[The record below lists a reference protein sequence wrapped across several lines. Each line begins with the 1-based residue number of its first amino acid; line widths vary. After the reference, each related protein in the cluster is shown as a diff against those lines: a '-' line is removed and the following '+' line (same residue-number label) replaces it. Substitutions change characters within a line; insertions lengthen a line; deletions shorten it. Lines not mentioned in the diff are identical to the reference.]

1 MFIFQDAPG
10 LTTNNENLTLQ
21 MEADHPGILT
31 ALNQYI
37 INNQVKLIP
46 IDYHHGDPI
55 KVENF
60 EFDSEKYTL
69 TACQY
74 DSYLEGRHLWNY
86 YEDEDDRLWY
96 TYDPT
101 DVIPGSIMANVPM
114 QVEAES
120 MGSVYGYRAVWT
132 GKSWVFDDFD
142 PATPAPSVKRFR
154 VW

>member
-1 MFIFQDAPG
+1 MFIFEDRPG

-21 MEADHPGILT
+21 MEADHPGILV

-37 INNQVKLIP
+37 IRNQVKLIP
-46 IDYHHGDPI
+46 IDYQRGSI

-60 EFDSEKYTL
+60 EFDGEKYTL

-86 YEDEDDRLWY
+86 YEDDDQLWY
-96 TYDPT
+96 VYDPE
-101 DVIPGSIMANVPM
+101 DVLPGSIMANIPM

-120 MGSVYGYRAVWT
+120 MGSIYGYRAVWT

-142 PATPAPSVKRFR
+142 PADLPKVVRFR

>member
-21 MEADHPGILT
+21 MEANHPGILA

-37 INNQVKLIP
+37 IQNQVKLIP
-46 IDYHHGDPI
+46 IDYREGPI

-60 EFDSEKYTL
+60 EFDGEKYTF
-69 TACQY
+69 TACRY
-74 DSYLEGRHLWNY
+74 DTYLEGRHLWNY
-86 YEDEDDRLWY
+86 YEDDDRIWY
-96 TYDPT
+96 VYDPEGMLR
-101 DVIPGSIMANVPM
+101 GSIMANVPM

-120 MGSVYGYRAVWT
+120 MGGVYGYRAVWT

-142 PATPAPSVKRFR
+142 PADLPKVVRFR
-154 VW
+154 MW